1 MMLEESSRW
10 WPLSAR
16 DRRLLVFGYPRRVTE
31 SDVSNLMRFLLDLEN
46 EEETEEEEEEDR
58 SMTIKI
64 LDETDAHGCT
74 AAFVQ
79 LPKSISRE
87 KWRRTL
93 ETKVKSGVRFE
104 GENIYLRT
112 FEAPNRPEAL
122 RGLPTTIEEVF
133 RTKRKSD
140 NVPKGYTM
148 VTRGVT

>member
-1 MMLEESSRW
+1 MLEESR

-46 EEETEEEEEEDR
+46 EEETGEEEEEEDR

-93 ETKVKSGVRFE
+93 ETKVKSGGRFE
-104 GENIYLRT
+104 GENIY
-112 FEAPNRPEAL
+112 
-122 RGLPTTIEEVF
+122 
-133 RTKRKSD
+133 
-140 NVPKGYTM
+140 
-148 VTRGVT
+148 